1 MLNEIEEFKAYTQFP
16 KYSANGKRDMSFLG
30 RFTFDMLIKQIG
42 LHRVLTI
49 IARGYMF
56 ETETPDIDRAR
67 RVLQA
72 WCSLPAEKKDDWKA
86 NTNFSELHDS
96 FPELVDKDG
105 CGWFYRHIHNI
116 CNFVRNNPNNV
127 SKTTISKCETL
138 RKGFDKEWE
147 KKVIRFQIPIFSSST
162 KGSWILRFDDI
173 LADALELG
181 KIKNN
186 DFSLSDSIKDYIE
199 RNVLT
204 PSARPAAELL
214 IKYYIANKLD
224 DSDKVVL
231 PVTNFDAYFGNGNF
245 SKKWLP
251 KELDS
256 VIIRDP
262 QSNGV
267 SRYTLHEN
275 LISLILPKGA
285 AEQFRCTFLIARNA
299 AYKPRQIGCV
309 GFVGRGRVLT
319 QFFVSRQIRRIWADQ
334 VLP

>member
-1 MLNEIEEFKAYTQFP
+1 MLNEIEEFNAYTQFP
-16 KYSANGKRDMSFLG
+16 KYCANGKRDMTFLG

-56 ETETPDIDRAR
+56 ETETADIDRAR
-67 RVLQA
+67 NALQA
-72 WCSLPAEKKDDWKA
+72 WCSLPKERKDDWKA
-86 NTNFSELHDS
+86 NTNFRELNES
-96 FPELVDKDG
+96 FSKLVDTNG
-105 CGWFYRHIHNI
+105 CGWFYRHVHNI
-116 CNFVRNNPNNV
+116 CAFVRNYPDSV
-127 SKTTISKCETL
+127 SKTTISKCDTL

-147 KKVIRFQIPIFSSST
+147 KRVIQFQIPIFSPST
-162 KGSWILRFDDI
+162 KGQWILRFDDI

-181 KIKNN
+181 RLKNN
-186 DFSLSDSIKDYIE
+186 DFSLSDGIKDYIE
-199 RNVLT
+199 RSVLT
-204 PSARPAAELL
+204 PSARLAAELL
-214 IKYYIANKLD
+214 VKYYIANKPE

-231 PVTNFDAYFGNGNF
+231 PVTNIDAYFGNGNF

-275 LISLILPKGA
+275 LIRLL
-285 AEQFRCTFLIARNA
+285 
-299 AYKPRQIGCV
+299 
-309 GFVGRGRVLT
+309 
-319 QFFVSRQIRRIWADQ
+319 
-334 VLP
+334 

>member
-1 MLNEIEEFKAYTQFP
+1 MLNEIVEFNAYTQFP

-42 LHRVLTI
+42 LNRVLTI

-56 ETETPDIDRAR
+56 ANETPDIERAR
-67 RVLQA
+67 CALQA
-72 WCSLPAEKKDDWKA
+72 WCSLPTEKKNDWKA
-86 NTNFSELHDS
+86 NTNFSELYDI

-105 CGWFYRHIHNI
+105 CGWFYRHVHNI
-116 CNFVRNNPNNV
+116 CDFVRNNPNFV
-127 SKTTISKCETL
+127 SKTTIKKCDTL
-138 RKGFDKEWE
+138 RKVFDKEWE
-147 KKVIRFQIPIFSSST
+147 KKVTQFQIPIFALST

-181 KIKNN
+181 ELKNN
-186 DFSLSDSIKDYIE
+186 DFSLSDGIKDYIK

-214 IKYYIANKLD
+214 VKYFIVNKPD
-224 DSDKVVL
+224 DTEKVIL
-231 PVTNFDAYFGNGNF
+231 PVTNIDAYFGNGNF

-267 SRYTLHEN
+267 SRYSLHKK
-275 LISLILPKGA
+275 LIRLL
-285 AEQFRCTFLIARNA
+285 
-299 AYKPRQIGCV
+299 
-309 GFVGRGRVLT
+309 
-319 QFFVSRQIRRIWADQ
+319 
-334 VLP
+334 